1 MNGPVEMVIS
11 LSPAHL
17 RPRRKPKC
25 CTKHLI
31 IRALCKTLLYQ
42 LARFNVMQIHC
53 TLQNSAGAA
62 LLGVHYILNYITHC
76 TKHLIIRALCK
87 TLLSV
92 LGLAAH
98 FLKAQHCKLNY
109 ITVTHCTKQLIIR
122 AWCKALPHVH
132 CTWLHSHLLHRN
144 ELN

>member
-1 MNGPVEMVIS
+1 MARWRWSS

-31 IRALCKTLLYQ
+31 IRALCKTLLWPDSMQCKYIAHCKTLLVQ
-42 LARFNVMQIHC
+42 LSQ
-53 TLQNSAGAA
+53 
-62 LLGVHYILNYITHC
+62 GVHYILNYITHC

-98 FLKAQHCKLNY
+98 FINAQHCKLNY
-109 ITVTHCTKQLIIR
+109 ITVTHCTKKVIIR
-122 AWCKALPHVH
+122 ALYKTLPQVH

-144 ELN
+144 ELH